1 MNITRR
7 KINYVG
13 KFARVRSCFGG
24 QPLPPNLPEGALVKI
39 IGFDIGNF
47 NIEFQGN
54 TFRIPMSCVENLHLL
69 WR

>member
-24 QPLPPNLPEGALVKI
+24 QPLPPGLSDGAIVKI
-39 IGFDIGNF
+39 IGFDIGHF
-47 NIEFQGN
+47 DIEYKGSR
-54 TFRIPMSCVENLHLL
+54 FRIAMSCVENLHLL